1 MNMNDKYIYKT
12 TMTFSES
19 PNYNVRT
26 TYIDDEGIK
35 RFTDTNQPVES
46 WVRDKKDMRQLEFD
60 FDL

>member
-12 TMTFSES
+12 TMTFGES
-19 PNYNVRT
+19 TNYNVRT

>member
-12 TMTFSES
+12 TMTFGEN